1 MACSGQEAIFVT
13 DDIFSGIV
21 ASGGSPYLTI
31 VPSLEKSHMSRASC
45 WSSFQK

>member
-1 MACSGQEAIFVT
+1 MARSGQEAIFVLSV
-13 DDIFSGIV
+13 FSGIV

-31 VPSLEKSHMSRASC
+31 VPSLEKSHMSRTSC